1 MKIFGL
7 ADLHLSLNAS
17 KPMDIFGEHWREH
30 PAKIASAWR
39 EAVSCDDLVLIAG
52 DISWAMRLAD
62 AAADLNFIH
71 ELPGTK
77 VIIRGNHDYWW
88 SSLKKLRENLPP
100 SILPLQNTALQVGE
114 VGIAGSR
121 LWIDPELALE
131 NATDEDRKI
140 YENELAR
147 LELSLK
153 DLPAGAKHRI
163 IMTHFPPIA
172 LDGRPSR
179 ASALAERYGCELWV
193 FGHMHL
199 SASAPDYGVFNC
211 VQAATRYEFTAADY
225 LGFRPKLLL
234 EL

>member
-1 MKIFGL
+1 
-7 ADLHLSLNAS
+7 
-17 KPMDIFGEHWREH
+17 MDIFGECWRDH
-30 PAKIASAWR
+30 PARIDANWRAS
-39 EAVSCDDLVLIAG
+39 VGTDDLVLIPG

-62 AAADLNFIH
+62 AAADLDFIH

-100 SILPLQNTALQVGE
+100 SIIPLQNTALKLGE

-121 LWIDPELALE
+121 LWLDPDLALE
-131 NATDEDRKI
+131 KPAENDCKI
-140 YENELAR
+140 FENELAR

-153 DLPAGAKHRI
+153 DLPATVSRRI

-172 LDGRPSR
+172 LDGRQSR
-179 ASALAERYGCELWV
+179 ASELAARYGCDLWV

-199 SASAPDYGVFNC
+199 GAGAPDYTGFNR
-211 VQAATRYEFTAADY
+211 VQGGTRFEFVSADY
-225 LGFRPKLLL
+225 LGFKPRLLF
-234 EL
+234 EI